1 MTAKELYKAL
11 KELGVDFDLIEIFEG
26 SRLLRFEV
34 DEIDEIK
41 EGEGQ

>member
-1 MTAKELYKAL
+1 MTAQELYEAL
-11 KELGVDFDLIEIFEG
+11 KKAGIDFDLIEIFEG

-34 DEIDEIK
+34 DEIK

>member
-1 MTAKELYKAL
+1 MTAQELYDALHKA
-11 KELGVDFDLIEIFEG
+11 GIDFDLIEIFDG

-34 DEIDEIK
+34 DDSELE